1 VLENSRERWRHD
13 RQKAGLEDVYV
24 QENVY
29 RGEQWS
35 ILEKFRGIY
44 GNSDSEIVKYVAMSY
59 LSEKT
64 FVKQEIEKN

>member
-1 VLENSRERWRHD
+1 MCIARENFTD
-13 RQKAGLEDVYV
+13 
-24 QENVY
+24 
-29 RGEQWS
+29 EQWS

-44 GNSDSEIVKYVAMSY
+44 GNSNSEIVKYVVMNY